1 MLKKVIF
8 NRAQLVRC
16 ARRAGKKRIDIS
28 QKEEEGGK
36 ISIGLYLNSYLPCH
50 VNAKGPRYSSGSLGA
65 PPGESFSNGLNKNN
79 WPLMNGGPPSSC
91 LIPRSDSPSLERRI
105 SNVVPSLSGMNYDLP
120 NFSNLFMRKW
130 FLRSILVRVS
140 PYNFEGK
147 ISRRGFVPRLKL
159 TFSFLSDKIERW
171 R

>member
-79 WPLMNGGPPSSC
+79 WPLMNGGHPPLVSFPALLPLLSKEESRTSFPLC
-91 LIPRSDSPSLERRI
+91 RGWITIYQTFPIYLCASGFSARYSYAFLHIILKEKYL
-105 SNVVPSLSGMNYDLP
+105 VVALYHD
-120 NFSNLFMRKW
+120 
-130 FLRSILVRVS
+130 
-140 PYNFEGK
+140 
-147 ISRRGFVPRLKL
+147 
-159 TFSFLSDKIERW
+159 
-171 R
+171 